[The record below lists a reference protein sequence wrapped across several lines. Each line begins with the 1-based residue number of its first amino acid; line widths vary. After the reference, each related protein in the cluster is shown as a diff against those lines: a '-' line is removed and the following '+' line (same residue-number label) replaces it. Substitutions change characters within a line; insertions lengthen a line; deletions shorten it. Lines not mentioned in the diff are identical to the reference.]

1 MHTAR
6 QRAASTWDDAQGGGG
21 DGRGRRGGTETRNG
35 RRRKRRARSLARACP
50 LALATARRIAVP
62 TSRFASANPV
72 SERYG
77 HAMGRVASGGSGDAM
92 SSRATKCA
100 AREEETAGFCFT
112 DLHLRT
118 TTGAGRSRSDA
129 ARAPSR
135 RVARSRRA
143 FERGFGREDAEAG
156 GVVAR
161 YRASGCPARASTGD
175 GAEAERRG
183 AAAFGI
189 RRLGSP
195 RFYCR
200 PYCRGGRAGARAVN
214 PSWWLAGP
222 GGEKSRGGRRR
233 RVAALRRSRAR
244 WRLPRGREL
253 VGSRI
258 GSVFVLAPR
267 RAIGLGRRARVARAR
282 TRSSVDVSAVAGSSV
297 RRRFK
302 SRARRCA
309 RRRRT
314 ADRPR
319 DRR

>member
-1 MHTAR
+1 
-6 QRAASTWDDAQGGGG
+6 
-21 DGRGRRGGTETRNG
+21 
-35 RRRKRRARSLARACP
+35 
-50 LALATARRIAVP
+50 
-62 TSRFASANPV
+62 
-72 SERYG
+72 
-77 HAMGRVASGGSGDAM
+77 M

-195 RFYCR
+195 RLEVAAPAR
-200 PYCRGGRAGARAVN
+200 EQSESELVARRTWRGKEPRRTPTARRRIATIARA
-214 PSWWLAGP
+214 LASP
-222 GGEKSRGGRRR
+222 P
-233 RVAALRRSRAR
+233 RAR
-244 WRLPRGREL
+244 ARRIPD
-253 VGSRI
+253 RI
-258 GSVFVLAPR
+258 GLRPR
-267 RAIGLGRRARVARAR
+267 AAARDRLGTTRSRRARANAIERRRQRRCRFVRP
-282 TRSSVDVSAVAGSSV
+282 SSV
-297 RRRFK
+297 
-302 SRARRCA
+302 
-309 RRRRT
+309 
-314 ADRPR
+314 
-319 DRR
+319 